1 MPTKEEYVQLLQST
15 GREGIEPVLSYLDK
29 AGFFSAPASAKR
41 HLNYEGGLMEHS
53 MNVCRVALA
62 LREQMVALKPEL
74 AEKLSEESIII
85 SALLHDVCK
94 TTLYRKVQ
102 KYRKDEYGRWETY
115 DAYES
120 DSSRFPVG
128 HGEKSVIMLLRLG
141 VQLTNDEIIAIRW
154 HMGAWNLPMQSY
166 EDKQNIS
173 VAYDGCPLA
182 AIIQAADALA
192 THILETKKEES

>member
-1 MPTKEEYVQLLQST
+1 MKEQFIKLLQAT
-15 GREGIEPVLSYLDK
+15 KRTGIESVVSYLEQ
-29 AGFFSAPASAKR
+29 AGFFLAPASVSR
-41 HLNYEGGLMEHS
+41 HLSHEGGLLEHS
-53 MNVCRVALA
+53 LNVWKMAQM
-62 LREQMVALKPEL
+62 LRMQTISMRPEL
-74 AEKLSEESIII
+74 EKQLPEDSVTIA
-85 SALLHDVCK
+85 ALLHDVCK
-94 TTLYRKVQ
+94 ANIYKTVQ
-102 KYRKDEYGRWETY
+102 KWRKDENNRWESY
-115 DAYES
+115 DAY
-120 DSSRFPVG
+120 DTDYSRFPVG

-141 VQLTNDEIIAIRW
+141 LQLTNDEIIAIRW

>member
-1 MPTKEEYVQLLQST
+1 MKEQFIKLLQAT
-15 GREGIEPVLSYLDK
+15 KRTGIESVVSYLEQ
-29 AGFFSAPASAKR
+29 AGFFLAPASVSR
-41 HLNYEGGLMEHS
+41 HLSHEGGLLEHS
-53 MNVCRVALA
+53 LNVWKMAQM
-62 LREQMVALKPEL
+62 LRTQTIGMRPEL
-74 AEKLSEESIII
+74 EKQLPEDSVTIA
-85 SALLHDVCK
+85 ALLHDVCK
-94 TTLYRKVQ
+94 ANIYKTVQ
-102 KYRKDEYGRWETY
+102 KWRKDENNRWESY
-115 DAYES
+115 DAY
-120 DSSRFPVG
+120 DTDYSRFPVG

-141 VQLTNDEIIAIRW
+141 LQLTNDEIIAIRW

>member
-1 MPTKEEYVQLLQST
+1 MKEQFIKLLQAT
-15 GREGIEPVLSYLDK
+15 KRTGIESVVSYLEQ
-29 AGFFSAPASAKR
+29 AGFFLAPASVSR
-41 HLNYEGGLMEHS
+41 HLSHEGGLLEHS
-53 MNVCRVALA
+53 LNVWKMAQM
-62 LREQMVALKPEL
+62 LRLQTIGMRPEL
-74 AEKLSEESIII
+74 EKQLPEDSVTIA
-85 SALLHDVCK
+85 ALLHDVCK
-94 TTLYRKVQ
+94 ANIYKTVQ
-102 KYRKDEYGRWETY
+102 KWRKDENNRWESY
-115 DAYES
+115 DAY
-120 DSSRFPVG
+120 DTDYSRFPVG

-141 VQLTNDEIIAIRW
+141 LQLTNDEIIAIRW

>member
-1 MPTKEEYVQLLQST
+1 MKEEFIKLLQAT
-15 GREGIEPVLSYLDK
+15 KRTGIESVVSYLEQ
-29 AGFFSAPASAKR
+29 AGFFLAPASVSR
-41 HLNYEGGLMEHS
+41 HLSHEGGLLEHS
-53 MNVCRVALA
+53 LNVWKMAQM
-62 LREQMVALKPEL
+62 LRMQTIGMRPEL
-74 AEKLSEESIII
+74 EKQLPEDSVTIA
-85 SALLHDVCK
+85 ALLHDVCK
-94 TTLYRKVQ
+94 ANIYKTVQ
-102 KYRKDEYGRWETY
+102 KWRKDENNRWESY
-115 DAYES
+115 DAY
-120 DSSRFPVG
+120 DTDYSRFPVG

-141 VQLTNDEIIAIRW
+141 LQLTNDEIIAIRW

>member
-1 MPTKEEYVQLLQST
+1 MKEQFIKLLQAT
-15 GREGIEPVLSYLDK
+15 KRTGIESVVSYLEQ
-29 AGFFSAPASAKR
+29 AGFFLAPASVSR
-41 HLNYEGGLMEHS
+41 HLSYEGGLLEHS
-53 MNVCRVALA
+53 LNVWKMAQM
-62 LREQMVALKPEL
+62 LRMQTIGMRPEL
-74 AEKLSEESIII
+74 EKQLPEDSVTIA
-85 SALLHDVCK
+85 ALLHDVCK
-94 TTLYRKVQ
+94 ANIYKTVQ
-102 KYRKDEYGRWETY
+102 KWRKDENNRWESY
-115 DAYES
+115 DAY
-120 DSSRFPVG
+120 DTDYSRFPVG

-141 VQLTNDEIIAIRW
+141 LQLTNDEIIAIRW